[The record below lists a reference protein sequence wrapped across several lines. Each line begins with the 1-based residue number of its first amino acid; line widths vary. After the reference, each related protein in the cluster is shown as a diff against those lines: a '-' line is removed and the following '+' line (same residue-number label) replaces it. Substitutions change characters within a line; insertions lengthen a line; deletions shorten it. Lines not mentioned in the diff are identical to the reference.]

1 MTAEEIARYNESL
14 LCVPGE
20 AARLRDLTRLRGRD
34 VRWGVSVRRT
44 SLRAKPTD
52 ALCPT
57 RAGDRY
63 DDALQLTA
71 VLPNEPMALLGESA
85 DGRFCRV
92 ETSYFAGWVPAED
105 IGLCRDLE
113 AWRTA
118 QEGGFLRVTG
128 NRVTLCCDP
137 YEPRVSGAALP
148 MGTSLP
154 LAASPGTVRAL
165 RGRMSYDNYLV
176 RLPVRRA
183 DRWLEYREA
192 MVPVSADVCVG
203 DLPYTHENVTA
214 QAAKMRGEV
223 YGWGGM
229 LGGRDCSALVGDVYR
244 CFGFRLPRDAAGLA
258 LLPGAAEGMRFYLV
272 PSLDGIRENGLGA
285 TVTAAMNQ
293 AFFTLSLGIAA
304 MEIFGSYMS
313 DEHTL
318 PGEAVRIC
326 VLDTF
331 VALMAGTIIFPACF
345 SFGVEPNDGPALIFR
360 TLPNVFTNMAG
371 GRLWGTLFFLFMIFA
386 SFSTVLA
393 VLENI
398 LAICMDTFGWSRKK
412 AAAVN
417 CVLLLVLSL
426 PCVFGYNIWSGLHLI
441 GGRDV
446 LDTEDFLVSNL
457 LLPIGSLVYLLFCVS
472 KWGWGFDR
480 YLEEANKGGGL
491 KLSRR
496 LKPYFQ
502 WVLPVLIL
510 IILIQGLL

>member
-20 AARLRDLTRLRGRD
+20 AARLWDLTRLRGRD

-63 DDALQLTA
+63 DDPLQLTA

-85 DGRFCRV
+85 DGSFCYA
-92 ETSYFAGWVPAED
+92 ETSYYAGWVPAED

-128 NRVTLCCDP
+128 SRVTLCCDP
-137 YEPRVSGAALP
+137 YEPRVSGATLP

-183 DRWLEYREA
+183 DGWLEYREA

-229 LGGRDCSALVGDVYR
+229 LGGRDCSALV
-244 CFGFRLPRDAAGLA
+244 
-258 LLPGAAEGMRFYLV
+258 
-272 PSLDGIRENGLGA
+272 S
-285 TVTAAMNQ
+285 TAASASAWRATPQ
-293 AFFTLSLGIAA
+293 GWRCCPARRTCRRFPRRRSARRFARCRSGRSSI
-304 MEIFGSYMS
+304 S
-313 DEHTL
+313 
-318 PGEAVRIC
+318 R
-326 VLDTF
+326 DTSCS
-331 VALMAGTIIFPACF
+331 AGVWRTA
-345 SFGVEPNDGPALIFR
+345 SRGV
-360 TLPNVFTNMAG
+360 
-371 GRLWGTLFFLFMIFA
+371 
-386 SFSTVLA
+386 
-393 VLENI
+393 
-398 LAICMDTFGWSRKK
+398 
-412 AAAVN
+412 
-417 CVLLLVLSL
+417 
-426 PCVFGYNIWSGLHLI
+426 
-441 GGRDV
+441 
-446 LDTEDFLVSNL
+446 
-457 LLPIGSLVYLLFCVS
+457 
-472 KWGWGFDR
+472 
-480 YLEEANKGGGL
+480 
-491 KLSRR
+491 
-496 LKPYFQ
+496 
-502 WVLPVLIL
+502 
-510 IILIQGLL
+510 

>member
-1 MTAEEIARYNESL
+1 MRKEDAALMTAEEIARYNESL

-34 VRWGVSVRRT
+34 VRWGVSVRCT
-44 SLRAKPTD
+44 SLRAQPT
-52 ALCPT
+52 ATPCPT

-229 LGGRDCSALVGDVYR
+229 LGGRDCSAR
-244 CFGFRLPRDAAGLA
+244 AGFWK
-258 LLPGAAEGMRFYLV
+258 
-272 PSLDGIRENGLGA
+272 
-285 TVTAAMNQ
+285 
-293 AFFTLSLGIAA
+293 FF
-304 MEIFGSYMS
+304 
-313 DEHTL
+313 
-318 PGEAVRIC
+318 V
-326 VLDTF
+326 
-331 VALMAGTIIFPACF
+331 
-345 SFGVEPNDGPALIFR
+345 
-360 TLPNVFTNMAG
+360 
-371 GRLWGTLFFLFMIFA
+371 
-386 SFSTVLA
+386 
-393 VLENI
+393 
-398 LAICMDTFGWSRKK
+398 K
-412 AAAVN
+412 
-417 CVLLLVLSL
+417 
-426 PCVFGYNIWSGLHLI
+426 
-441 GGRDV
+441 
-446 LDTEDFLVSNL
+446 
-457 LLPIGSLVYLLFCVS
+457 
-472 KWGWGFDR
+472 
-480 YLEEANKGGGL
+480 
-491 KLSRR
+491 
-496 LKPYFQ
+496 
-502 WVLPVLIL
+502 
-510 IILIQGLL
+510 